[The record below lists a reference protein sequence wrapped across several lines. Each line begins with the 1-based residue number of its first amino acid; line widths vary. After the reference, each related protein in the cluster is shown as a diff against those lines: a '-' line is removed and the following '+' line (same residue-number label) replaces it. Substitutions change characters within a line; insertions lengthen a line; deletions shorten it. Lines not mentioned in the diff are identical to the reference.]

1 MFLQEIRSHMCS
13 HYNDISVT
21 YYEVFSSGPAA
32 FDTPVSV
39 FEAERLVGIK
49 RIGGLTPNLT
59 YHFQILVEN
68 DDFQSSISRTGQV
81 MLTQGKNMFLI
92 THFRFFQS
100 KMEEGLGGS

>member
-1 MFLQEIRSHMCS
+1 MCS

-59 YHFQILVEN
+59 YHFQVLVEN

-81 MLTQGKNMFLI
+81 MLTQGKKSICFYYALLLLP
-92 THFRFFQS
+92 THPYPYAAQNVL
-100 KMEEGLGGS
+100 EERLGP